1 MELYLKT
8 GVVKCKGITHVKK
21 DVHMAENYQP
31 VSLTLVLC
39 KLLEHIICKHLLD
52 HLEKIKVLT
61 NLNQGFRAGYY
72 LHVCETQLLTTM
84 HDILR
89 NNENGLQMDM
99 VKLDFSKAFDT
110 VPHGR

>member
-1 MELYLKT
+1 
-8 GVVKCKGITHVKK
+8 
-21 DVHMAENYQP
+21 MAENFQP
-31 VSLTLVLC
+31 VSLTSVLC

-52 HLEKIKVLT
+52 HLEKIKILT
-61 NLNQGFRAGYY
+61 NLNQGFRAGY
-72 LHVCETQLLTTM
+72 LCETQLLTTM

-89 NNENGLQMDM
+89 NNENGLQMVM